1 MRQLLALVLGFF
13 STLSNAQ
20 YCTSG
25 GPSSTADSNIES
37 VSLVGDASSI
47 VLSSNCPAQ
56 TGIQNLTSLSASLAA
71 GSNYTFDV
79 TFGTC
84 GGNYAGAGE
93 AWIDF
98 NGDGNFDPSESIGTW
113 SGTPPAAVVN
123 MNFNVPAGLTNGNT
137 RMRVSQQEAGSIPLD
152 PCAAFQ
158 WGNVIDFGIT
168 LTGGID
174 CSAYIGDDMADAVQ
188 ISSLPFIDTND
199 NSFCYSNK
207 NLVYSSPDIFYR
219 ILPISN
225 VGSVTATLCG
235 SSYDTFIS
243 AIKPDGTVLAF
254 NDDDVNCGNQST
266 ITFTP
271 TANDTIF
278 IVVEGWG
285 NASGQFILNVTSS
298 LVGLNELK
306 ADPFVVFPNPAK
318 NEIRIDHFSGNIRVY
333 DFLGKKVLSKQVN
346 TNETIDVSDLKSGT
360 YTIQL
365 QREGNHYVKR
375 LIVQ

>member
-1 MRQLLALVLGFF
+1 
-13 STLSNAQ
+13 
-20 YCTSG
+20 
-25 GPSSTADSNIES
+25 
-37 VSLVGDASSI
+37 
-47 VLSSNCPAQ
+47 
-56 TGIQNLTSLSASLAA
+56 
-71 GSNYTFDV
+71 
-79 TFGTC
+79 
-84 GGNYAGAGE
+84 
-93 AWIDF
+93 
-98 NGDGNFDPSESIGTW
+98 
-113 SGTPPAAVVN
+113 

-318 NEIRIDHFSGNIRVY
+318 NEIRIDHFSGNIGVY